1 MTSRNHSMTVAEL
14 RARLNELPD
23 WAAVEVL
30 QDDGHEDSCPEER
43 DPLLTYAAGVLTI
56 AAWD

>member
-1 MTSRNHSMTVAEL
+1 MTNRNHSMTVAEL
-14 RARLNELPD
+14 RARLDELPD

-30 QDDGHEDSCPEER
+30 QNDGSEEGFVEER

-56 AAWD
+56 DAWG